1 MPAWWLG
8 LKTSQLTAVGVI
20 SSHHFDHMN
29 NDDINLP
36 RIVEELTA
44 HFHAYESA
52 LMSND
57 LVALDAFFWDDERTT
72 RYGIADR
79 QLGIEELR
87 RFRLNTSAP
96 QFTRQLEN
104 LRIHTFGLDMGTAQV
119 EFIRT
124 DTRLRG
130 FQTQTWVR
138 INGEW
143 KIVSAHVSM
152 IEWLQND

>member
-1 MPAWWLG
+1 
-8 LKTSQLTAVGVI
+8 
-20 SSHHFDHMN
+20 MN
-29 NDDINLP
+29 NNDINLP

-57 LVALDAFFWDDERTT
+57 LITLDAFFWDDERTT

-87 RFRLNTSAP
+87 SFRLNTAAP

-104 LRIHTFGLDMGTAQV
+104 LRIHAFGLDMGTAQV

-138 INGEW
+138 IDGDW

-152 IEWLQND
+152 IDWPQND

>member
-1 MPAWWLG
+1 MIPEN
-8 LKTSQLTAVGVI
+8 I
-20 SSHHFDHMN
+20 
-29 NDDINLP
+29 DIP
-36 RIVEELTA
+36 HVQKEIAEV
-44 HFHAYESA
+44 FHAYESA

-57 LVALDAFFWDDERTT
+57 IAKLDLFFWDDKRTT

-87 RFRLNTSAP
+87 RFRQNTPAP
-96 QFTRQLEN
+96 NFTRQLHN
-104 LRIHTFGLDMGTAQV
+104 LRILTFGTDMAISQV
-119 EFIRT
+119 EFVRT

-138 INGEW
+138 FAGEW

-152 IEWLQND
+152 IEWSENE